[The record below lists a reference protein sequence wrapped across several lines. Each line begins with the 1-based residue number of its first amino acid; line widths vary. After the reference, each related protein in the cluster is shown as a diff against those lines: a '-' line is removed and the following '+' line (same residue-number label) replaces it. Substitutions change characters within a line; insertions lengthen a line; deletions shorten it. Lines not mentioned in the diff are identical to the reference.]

1 MANKINLDTSTR
13 LDIVCRRG
21 DTFNLQLTIKNSKG
35 EKINITEDRFS
46 FQVRTKA
53 TADGNQGLIITTDP
67 SQNALEDPTPTNNFP
82 ALPLRGAS
90 TSDAS
95 ATFTI
100 DRGSATATDDEGD
113 ANADYSVVTFSVGA
127 DDMANVPSGRYVYD
141 LQRFDNTNNQ
151 QKTIITGTFVVKED
165 VSEVGAIV

>member
-21 DTFNLQLTIKNSKG
+21 DTFNLQLTIKNSSG
-35 EKINITEDRFS
+35 EKIDITEDRFS

-67 SQNALEDPTPTNNFP
+67 SQSGLETPTPTNPP
-82 ALPLRGAS
+82 ALPLRGTTEAAN
-90 TSDAS
+90 AS

-100 DRGSATATDDEGD
+100 DRGSATSTDVT
-113 ANADYSVVTFSVGA
+113 YSVVTFSVGA

-141 LQRFDNTNNQ
+141 LQRFDNSNNQ

>member
-21 DTFNLQLTIKNSKG
+21 DTFNLQLTIKDSNGKL
-35 EKINITEDRFS
+35 NITEDRFS

-67 SQNALEDPTPTNNFP
+67 GQAALETPTPTNPP
-82 ALPLRGAS
+82 ALPLRGTTTTAN
-90 TSDAS
+90 AS

-100 DRGSATATDDEGD
+100 DRGSATETDPT
-113 ANADYSVVTFSVGA
+113 YSVVTFSVGA

-141 LQRFDNTNNQ
+141 LQRFDNANNQ

-165 VSEVGAIV
+165 VSEVGAIA

>member
-1 MANKINLDTSTR
+1 MANKINHDTSTR

-21 DTFNLQLTIKNSKG
+21 DTFNLQLTIKNSNG
-35 EKINITEDRFS
+35 NKINITEDRFS

-67 SQNALEDPTPTNNFP
+67 SQEGLETPTPTNSP
-82 ALPLRGAS
+82 ALPLRGTTTTAN
-90 TSDAS
+90 AS

-100 DRGSATATDDEGD
+100 DRGSATAADAEGD
-113 ANADYSVVTFSVGA
+113 PNADYSVVTFSVGA

-141 LQRFDNTNNQ
+141 LQRFDNSNNQ

-165 VSEVGAIV
+165 VSEVGAIA

>member
-1 MANKINLDTSTR
+1 MASKINLDTSTR

-21 DTFNLQLTIKNSKG
+21 DTFSLELTIKNSSN

-53 TADGNQGLIITTDP
+53 TADGRQGLILTTDP
-67 SQNALEDPTPTNNFP
+67 AQGGLEDPVPTNSP
-82 ALPLRGAS
+82 ALPLRGDTS
-90 TSDAS
+90 TTDAF
-95 ATFTI
+95 ATFLI
-100 DRGSATATDDEGD
+100 DRGSSNSDDP
-113 ANADYSVVTFSVGA
+113 DYSVVKFSVDA

-141 LQRFDNTNNQ
+141 LQRFDNSNSQ

-165 VSEVGAIV
+165 ISEVGTIS

>member
-21 DTFNLQLTIKNSKG
+21 DTFNLQLTIKNSSG
-35 EKINITEDRFS
+35 EKIDITEDRFS

-67 SQNALEDPTPTNNFP
+67 SQSALETPTPTNNFP
-82 ALPLRGAS
+82 ALPLRGTTTTAN
-90 TSDAS
+90 AS

-100 DRGSATATDDEGD
+100 DRGSATETDAT
-113 ANADYSVVTFSVGA
+113 YSVVTFSVGA

-141 LQRFDNTNNQ
+141 LQRLDNSNNQ